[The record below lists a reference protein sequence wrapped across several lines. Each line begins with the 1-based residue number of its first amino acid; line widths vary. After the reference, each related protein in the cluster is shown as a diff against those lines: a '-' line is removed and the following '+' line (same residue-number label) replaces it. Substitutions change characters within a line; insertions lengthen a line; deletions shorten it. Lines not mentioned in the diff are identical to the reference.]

1 MTMEAVVT
9 TRSPRR
15 AKTSGQI
22 TATTSIPTYIQRFT
36 GSCRLSYRPIYSVK
50 AWNAIKLFSNSV
62 TATAGMLR
70 ITDNVAMSS
79 TLDWWAATNFR
90 RWNLTCMH
98 CASIVLAL
106 CSSQLCVDS
115 FWIGPGS
122 RSRDL
127 HTAVGRNESVSA
139 RSVRCTL
146 RSTEYTD
153 DDIAAC
159 DHAYTTGA
167 RSPAPWRTVN
177 DAN

>member
-1 MTMEAVVT
+1 MAGRYQNVKVKVKPYWVLLLQEMTMEAVVT

-79 TLDWWAATNFR
+79 TLD
-90 RWNLTCMH
+90 
-98 CASIVLAL
+98 
-106 CSSQLCVDS
+106 
-115 FWIGPGS
+115 
-122 RSRDL
+122 
-127 HTAVGRNESVSA
+127 
-139 RSVRCTL
+139 
-146 RSTEYTD
+146 
-153 DDIAAC
+153 
-159 DHAYTTGA
+159 
-167 RSPAPWRTVN
+167 
-177 DAN
+177 